1 MISTQ
6 ADRLQE
12 IIVVDDASDPPLE
25 RFAKADEYKVR
36 FIVHDAAV
44 GLNDSDHEHAP
55 SPTDVFAAEPYERSP
70 KKKQRVA

>member
-44 GLNDSDHEHAP
+44 GLIGAKLTGGNQCGNQICGASVGLRPE
-55 SPTDVFAAEPYERSP
+55 SPR
-70 KKKQRVA
+70 